1 MKKKDFIFIAVVLIA
16 AGLFFG
22 YNKIKDM
29 KGTDTVQIYSD
40 NELYREVPLNE
51 DCEFR
56 IENNGGYNE
65 VIIHDGGVEVTDA
78 DCPDKVCVHT
88 GFINKPSQSI
98 VCIPN
103 KLNIIIKSENGGAAH
118 DAVVQ

>member
-1 MKKKDFIFIAVVLIA
+1 MKKKDFIFIAAILIV

-29 KGTDTVQIYSD
+29 KGTNTVQIYSD
-40 NELYREVPLNE
+40 NELYKEVSLDE
-51 DCEFR
+51 ECEFE
-56 IENNGGYNE
+56 IEYNGGHN
-65 VIIHDGGVEVTDA
+65 VVKIHDGGVEVTDA

-103 KLNIIIKSENGGAAH
+103 RLNIIINGEGDDAGH

>member
-1 MKKKDFIFIAVVLIA
+1 MKKKDFIFIAAVLIV

-22 YNKIKDM
+22 YNKYKDM
-29 KGTDTVQIYSD
+29 KDTETIRIYSD
-40 NELYREVPLNE
+40 NELYKEVPLDE
-51 DCEFR
+51 DCEFK
-56 IENNGGYNE
+56 IENNGGYN
-65 VIIHDGGVEVTDA
+65 VVKVHDGGVEVIDA

-103 KLNIIIKSENGGAAH
+103 KLNIIIKSENGEAAH